1 MSHRRWRRWKKS
13 RRWWKRWWRWTR
25 NEYKR
30 TVYRSYQ
37 RYVNITI

>member
-30 TVYRSYQ
+30 TDYRSYQ
-37 RYVNITI
+37 RNINISI